1 MRLSWR
7 ARRRWA
13 LVALFVLLPAYIVAA
28 VAIVGAFDRPPVL
41 VELAVF
47 VLLGVLWALPLRFVF
62 LGIGRPDP
70 DADGANSQVAG
81 KEIGKVARRL

>member
-13 LVALFVLLPAYIVAA
+13 LVALLVGLPAYIVAA
-28 VAIVGAFDRPPVL
+28 IAIVSRFDRPPVL
-41 VELAVF
+41 VELGVF
-47 VLLGVLWALPLRFVF
+47 VALGILWALPLRFLF

-70 DADGANSQVAG
+70 DTRGDSPAER
-81 KEIGKVARRL
+81 KR

>member
-13 LVALFVLLPAYIVAA
+13 LVALLVGLPAYIVAA
-28 VAIVGAFDRPPVL
+28 VVVVGAFDRLPVL

-47 VLLGVLWALPLRFVF
+47 VALGILWALPLRFLF

-70 DADGANSQVAG
+70 DADGAKSQVAG
-81 KEIGKVARRL
+81 KK

>member
-13 LVALFVLLPAYIVAA
+13 LVALLAWLPAYIVAA
-28 VAIVGAFDRPPVL
+28 VAVVSAFDRPPLL

-47 VLLGVLWALPLRFVF
+47 VALGILWALPLRFLF

-70 DADGANSQVAG
+70 DAAG
-81 KEIGKVARRL
+81 GESPPERKR

>member
-13 LVALFVLLPAYIVAA
+13 LVALLVGLPAYIAAA
-28 VAIVGAFDRPPVL
+28 VVVLGAFDRPPVV

-47 VLLGVLWALPLRFVF
+47 VLLGLLWVLPLRSLF
-62 LGIGRPDP
+62 LGIGRFDP
-70 DADGANSQVAG
+70 EADGGEAPAER
-81 KEIGKVARRL
+81 KR